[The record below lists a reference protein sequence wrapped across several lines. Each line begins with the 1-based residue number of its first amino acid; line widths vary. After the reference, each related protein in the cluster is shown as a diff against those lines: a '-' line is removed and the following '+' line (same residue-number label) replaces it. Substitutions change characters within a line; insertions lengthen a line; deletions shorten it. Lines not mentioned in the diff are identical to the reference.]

1 MRIDRV
7 SYQKVYAVAAY
18 ITERIGVEASV
29 DEGQD
34 PKAILAELKRL
45 CDEVNTANNPHLQSD
60 ISAPLPPE
68 PIVLPTIQK
77 EVEEPTESLIELIER
92 CTSWAGYNGLN
103 TFSVVKKT
111 DAENQAFLKK
121 KKELGVIG

>member
-1 MRIDRV
+1 MP
-7 SYQKVYAVAAY
+7 
-18 ITERIGVEASV
+18 ITSVRYSVEFNVNGLKRWLGAEATVPEGASE
-29 DEGQD
+29 D
-34 PKAILAELKRL
+34 AELDLILDFIRRTDQRVHGTQL
-45 CDEVNTANNPHLQSD
+45 T
-60 ISAPLPPE
+60 SAPLPPE

-92 CTSWAGYNGLN
+92 CTAWAGYNGLN